1 MARSSGGGGGPAL
14 LLSVLAVYVL
24 CLYAA
29 AAEARSPAARAH
41 RHLKRLNKPAV
52 KSIQVCLAVLQ

>member
-1 MARSSGGGGGPAL
+1 MAKVCGGADPAWL
-14 LLSVLAVYVL
+14 LPVLAVWVL
-24 CLYAA
+24 CLFSA

-52 KSIQVCLAVLQ
+52 KSIQVCLTVLE